1 MSDGPIKFIE
11 FDEEFH
17 RCPNADVAAC
27 EFCKL
32 INTFSLIS
40 RTFRLRNSTEC
51 LKLVENCQYYVRGM
65 RTAVDKLTPHL
76 SKFDFNELVQSNG
89 YRTFV
94 LLAKCGV
101 QKCLYLAEEINDCS
115 RIYSPSSHPILH
127 EKLVD
132 WSRIFRLMLVV
143 IMCLNEFVQGTTNDS
158 LFSSNREALDKLI
171 SMSKERVNVVG
182 FQGRLLGFQFCKS
195 VRGPL
200 NVVGCLMAAFSK
212 VFKTNSIFKHTIIS
226 PRDCKLVYYWR
237 NPKDRAE
244 RIAEMC
250 LGDPLTFFK
259 EFWLVQEKGLVRI
272 LSNCVGEPVQSN
284 LEISIPPTKLY
295 VETKSRKQ
303 LTILPPFEYVGK
315 RPVMLRLVS
324 HKLRYGSAGS
334 GNVGSSSMEEMSNT
348 LIVHC
353 HGGGFVAQSSNSH
366 LVYLKSWAK
375 SAGAPIV
382 SVDYSLAPEA
392 PYPRALHEAFYAY
405 LWSIQNAHLLGSTA
419 ERVIVAGDS
428 AGGLL
433 LTESLMQLF
442 LVYTPQLL
450 EPAISP
456 ARLLSLCDPLIPY
469 PALAA
474 CLGAYLG
481 KTFDPTLANLPGS
494 FVEGVWEPEIEN
506 VENCSRKFMT
516 VTLEELDGVNLPN
529 DDWHLSPLIAP
540 DILLSKFPKTAIVTS
555 NLDPC
560 MDDCVE
566 FAKRLRDAG
575 APVTLDII
583 NSVPHGFLNFGKI
596 SEECYQGI
604 ESCARRLKEFLK

>member
-1 MSDGPIKFIE
+1 MSDAPIKFIE

-27 EFCKL
+27 ELCKL
-32 INTFSLIS
+32 INTFSLLG
-40 RTFRLRNSTEC
+40 RTFRLRNSIEC
-51 LKLVENCQYYVRGM
+51 LKVVEDCQYYVRGM
-65 RTAVDKLTPHL
+65 RTAVDKLMPHL
-76 SKFDFNELVQSNG
+76 SKFDFNELVKSNG

-94 LLAKCGV
+94 LLARCGV
-101 QKCLYLAEEINDCS
+101 QKCLYVAEEINDCS

-143 IMCLNEFVQGTTNDS
+143 ILCLNEFVQGTTNDS

-200 NVVGCLMAAFSK
+200 SVVGCLMAAFSK
-212 VFKTNSIFKHTIIS
+212 VFNTNSIFKHTIIS
-226 PRDCKLVYYWR
+226 PRDFVYYWR

-272 LSNCVGEPVQSN
+272 LSNCVGEPVESN
-284 LEISIPPTKLY
+284 LEISVPPTKLH

-303 LTILPPFEYVGK
+303 LTILPPNEYVGK

-334 GNVGSSSMEEMSNT
+334 GNGLSASMEEMSNT
-348 LIVHC
+348 LIIHC

-392 PYPRALHEAFYAY
+392 PYPRALHEAFYGY

-419 ERVIVAGDS
+419 ENVIVAGDS

-433 LTESLMQLF
+433 LTGVILLCIELNIRVPDAAL

-474 CLGAYLG
+474 CLGG
-481 KTFDPTLANLPGS
+481 TFCN
-494 FVEGVWEPEIEN
+494 
-506 VENCSRKFMT
+506 
-516 VTLEELDGVNLPN
+516 
-529 DDWHLSPLIAP
+529 
-540 DILLSKFPKTAIVTS
+540 
-555 NLDPC
+555 
-560 MDDCVE
+560 
-566 FAKRLRDAG
+566 
-575 APVTLDII
+575 
-583 NSVPHGFLNFGKI
+583 
-596 SEECYQGI
+596 
-604 ESCARRLKEFLK
+604 